1 MENLFFYLFKKITDE
16 NTYWRYYFDFLSK
29 KNKFEIINKIISEE
43 SKLLSIFCDVQ
54 KIYHGFARLAH
65 IFVQKKAVIQ
75 NTTDLGL
82 NPISPSS
89 RIVHTFL
96 QGKSKF
102 IMTIP
107 EIIQTVNS
115 ALSYVNGF
123 FILQNCIPKN
133 PYTNVP
139 FTKSILYNM
148 YFAVKSSD
156 FKMSPL
162 FHAFFMHH
170 FDLTEF
176 TEANNSQLVDY
187 ALSKYAYQTHFNVL
201 YPEVLVMINCHPM
214 MQKLYI
220 DPMFPKD
227 LLVNIMRP
235 FLHLTLRLEYAIICN
250 HEWKKVHTIWSN
262 AMDVFYIFNPKFG
275 RKYIRYANKKRTTSF
290 DTNCL
295 VDIKTKPPTLELS
308 F

>member
-1 MENLFFYLFKKITDE
+1 MENLFFYLFKKITHE

-29 KNKFEIINKIISEE
+29 KNKFEIIKNIISNENHE

-65 IFVQKKAVIQ
+65 LFVQKKAVIQ

-82 NPISPSS
+82 NPISFSS
-89 RIVHTFL
+89 RTTHTFM
-96 QGKSKF
+96 QGNSRFCLKIS
-102 IMTIP
+102 

-123 FILQNCIPKN
+123 FILENSMPKN

-139 FTKSILYNM
+139 LTKSILYNM
-148 YFAVKSSD
+148 YFAVKNSD

-176 TEANNSQLVDY
+176 NETNQTQLIDY
-187 ALSKYAYQTHFNVL
+187 AISKYAYQSHFNIL
-201 YPEVLVMINCHPM
+201 YPEVMVMINCHSM

-227 LLVNIMRP
+227 ILVNAMRP
-235 FLHLTLRLEYAIICN
+235 FLHLSLRLEYAVICH
-250 HEWKKVHTIWSN
+250 HEWQQIHTKWNN
-262 AMDVFYIFNPKFG
+262 ALDVFYIYNPKFG
-275 RKYIRYANKKRTTSF
+275 RKYIQRKNITF
-290 DTNCL
+290 DTSCL
-295 VDIKTKPPTLELS
+295 VDIKKKPPTLEMS